1 MSIKQVKIS
10 AKDISLGMYVSGL
23 DRPWTQTPFP
33 VQGVLVRS
41 PNEIKALQTYC
52 QYVYIDT
59 TKGRSP
65 EGPVEPIAKAKTV
78 PAQVRKSERPQSA
91 PPQAVRRK
99 DHFEVAPIIV
109 RRDVYSETVPLSE
122 ESGRAEAALLN
133 LRGTFTLAVKQIAK
147 GKDFDY
153 KALKTNV
160 REMVDSVIRCP
171 DAFTWLMRLRM
182 KDQYSHDHSLRA
194 ALWAVQFARYIGMSK
209 GEMNILCLGTLLKD
223 VGKLK
228 LPNELLRKSHR
239 NEEDEQ
245 EYRRF
250 IGYGVAMLRQSKK
263 IEPRVISIVH
273 YHCERHDGSGFPQG
287 LAAGKIPLLARIAG
301 IATIYDAISN
311 PRETRNPVAPS
322 RAVSLLYNM
331 RGKGFQEDLT
341 VQFIQSVGLYPTGTL
356 VELTTG
362 DIGVVMEQ
370 NPKSRLTPQIVVVPH
385 DADNNPDQF
394 ILVDLKDE
402 REARKTMLQGGC
414 DKARSV
420 ERLAIARDLEPS
432 GYDIDMKKVSGLVIQ
447 WSSEVVESALSS
459 NQQEPRKEQRA
470 GFFANLRDKLR
481 Q

>member
-10 AKDISLGMYVSGL
+10 ANDISLGMYVSGL

-41 PNEIKALQTYC
+41 PNEIKALQAYC
-52 QYVYIDT
+52 DFVYIDT

-65 EGPVEPIAKAKTV
+65 QGPAEPIVKAKTV
-78 PAQVRKSERPQSA
+78 PAKPIKSERPQGVQ
-91 PPQAVRRK
+91 PQIGRLK
-99 DHFEVAPIIV
+99 DHFEAAPIIV
-109 RRDVYSETVPLSE
+109 RRDVYSETAPLAE
-122 ESGRAEAALLN
+122 ESSKAEEALLN
-133 LRGTFTLAVKQIAK
+133 LRGAFTLAVKQIAK

-153 KALKTNV
+153 KALKTHV

-182 KDQYSHDHSLRA
+182 KDQHSHDHSLRS
-194 ALWAVQFARYIGMSK
+194 ALWAIQFARYIGMSK
-209 GEMNILCLGTLLKD
+209 GDMNILCLGTLLKD

-239 NEEDEQ
+239 NEQDER
-245 EYRRF
+245 EFERF
-250 IGYGVAMLRQSKK
+250 VEYGVDMLRQSKK
-263 IEPRVISIVH
+263 IEPRVISVVR

-287 LAAGKIPLLARIAG
+287 LMAGKIPLLARIAG
-301 IATIYDAISN
+301 IATTYDAISN

-362 DIGVVMEQ
+362 EIGVVMEQ

-385 DADNNPDQF
+385 DADNNPDAF

-402 REARKTMLQGGC
+402 RAARKKMLEGGC

-432 GYDIDMKKVSGLVIQ
+432 GFDIDMKKVSGLVIQ
-447 WSSEVVESALSS
+447 WSSAVVESALS
-459 NQQEPRKEQRA
+459 NQQEQLKERA
-470 GFFANLRDKLR
+470 GFFANIRDRLR